1 MNQPTRPFR
10 GSLIPLLLVAS
21 LVAGP
26 GAVTSIAA
34 QETAEDKEAAK
45 EARISEYLRK
55 KEERRARR
63 DLERTEKEVAG
74 ARAEESPAADAAG
87 PEAAE
92 DVVLPRSLQRVQ
104 DRVRESQLGQDPTV
118 QRYLDLIA
126 SGEASAQQLAAFGNF
141 LGQNLMLREAL
152 EYYAVALFLDED
164 DALMW
169 ANVGTLHR
177 QLGEMSN
184 AVSAYARSLSID
196 PHNGYTHYNLGATL
210 DEMGKYKDA
219 IEEYKVALTLDPS
232 LGEPETNPQAV
243 NNDRLLAVKLMLYNE
258 HGGSVGLPLVDVPD
272 GEANA
277 EEDR

>member
-1 MNQPTRPFR
+1 MSQPTRPFR

-34 QETAEDKEAAK
+34 QESADDKEAAK

-63 DLERTEKEVAG
+63 DLERAGKEVAG
-74 ARAEESPAADAAG
+74 AQ
-87 PEAAE
+87 AAE
-92 DVVLPRSLQRVQ
+92 SATAAAARPETTEVVLPKSLQRVQ

-118 QRYLDLIA
+118 QRYLDLIG

-141 LGQNLMLREAL
+141 LGQNLMLQEAL
-152 EYYAVALFLDED
+152 EYYAVALWLEED

-177 QLGEMSN
+177 QLGQMSD
-184 AVSAYARSLSID
+184 AVSAYARSLAID

-243 NNDRLLAVKLMLYNE
+243 NNERLLAVKLMLYKE
-258 HGGSVGLPLVDVPD
+258 QGGSVGLPLVDVPG
-272 GEANA
+272 GEADA
-277 EEDR
+277 DEDR